1 MEDITGQTLDEH
13 VGEAVASAVER
24 DVAAQADAIVADI
37 QASRQARRDDIV
49 KTAAQLIGARIRNK
63 LSGREVTVRDYEIVE
78 DRRHSKRQRRRM
90 LSVDLIATRSH
101 DGYPMRIGIAS
112 VRDKWQVMPRA

>member
-1 MEDITGQTLDEH
+1 MEDITGQSLDEH
-13 VGEAVASAVER
+13 VGEAVTSVVEN
-24 DVAAQADAIVADI
+24 DVTVQADAIVAGI
-37 QASRQARRDDIV
+37 QAGQQARRDDIV
-49 KTAAQLIGARIRNK
+49 KTAAHLIGARLRNK

-90 LSVDLIATRSH
+90 LSVDLIVTRSH